1 MLTDFKLMFPDP
13 RPQRSPSRTLFFA
26 IAVLLAWSLHPAAQL
41 RPQPV
46 GELPGQTSLSLLLR
60 KLGSIG
66 TFMQTDAHPDD
77 EDNGLLAMLGQGQGM
92 RTVLVTAT
100 RGEGGTDD
108 PEAYPPELLARIRSR
123 ELAESLRVVGIAE
136 HRWLRTPH
144 PLVDGRL
151 ADVPVEDGV
160 GAVARLL
167 IDVRPDLVVTFGPDG
182 LTGHADHRT
191 ISGWVTRAWE
201 RTGAHGDLWYAAL
214 PPDFLDR
221 WGELCAEHG
230 VWMDGGPPEPVEP
243 RNLVHVHTCAGPLMD
258 RKYAALL
265 AQRSQVE
272 GLLHALTPERYRT
285 FLAEECFRP
294 GPAPRPMEAM

>member
-1 MLTDFKLMFPDP
+1 MSAIRNGPLWAVG
-13 RPQRSPSRTLFFA
+13 RPA
-26 IAVLLAWSLHPAAQL
+26 G
-41 RPQPV
+41 PQPTV
-46 GELPGQTSLSLLLR
+46 
-60 KLGSIG
+60 LGVW
-66 TFMQTDAHPDD
+66 AHPDD
-77 EDNGLLAMLGQGQGM
+77 EAYLAAGLLASAVDAGW
-92 RTVLVTAT
+92 RVVVATAT

-108 PEAYPPELLARIRSR
+108 PEAYPPELLARIRSD

-167 IDVRPDLVVTFGPDG
+167 SDVRPDLVVTFGPDG

-191 ISGWVTRAWE
+191 ISSWVTGAWE
-201 RTGAHGDLWYAAL
+201 RTGAHADLWYAAL

-243 RNLVHVHTCAGPLMD
+243 RSLVHVHTCAGPLMD
-258 RKYAALL
+258 RKFAAL
-265 AQRSQVE
+265 AAHASQTA
-272 GLLHALTPERYRT
+272 GLIGRVGERRYRDWWST
-285 FLAEECFRP
+285 EAFVSASRAALAEV
-294 GPAPRPMEAM
+294 A